1 MPFILG
7 TAGHIDHGKTTLVR
21 ALTGIDCDR
30 LGEEKKR
37 GITIELGFAWLDLP
51 GGERLGIVD
60 VPGHER
66 FVKNMVAGA
75 AGIDF
80 VMLVVAADE
89 GVMPQTREHLEI
101 CSLLGL
107 RDGFVALTKTDM
119 VEPDWLAM
127 VKEELGSFME
137 GTFLEGAPILE
148 VSAATGQGVQEL
160 KDFIVQKAL
169 KLEPPRRPDVFRLP
183 VDRVFT
189 LKGHGTV
196 VTGSV
201 ISGRVKRDSDACLY
215 PKGLPVRIR
224 SLQRHGRDADE
235 AEPGERLACNL
246 QNVEVADIERGATL
260 ADPGSLFPSR
270 KWVVRLE
277 ALADAPHPLK
287 HHNEVHFHHGTLE
300 VPARLHFFGRDQLAP
315 GETDLAEVRFE
326 EDMVGIFGDRCVI
339 RSGSPLRACA
349 GGMLLSPLPPELRQ
363 QDPAFRQKLDLL
375 AGLYGKAAAGTAQSD
390 QEALAAVLALQGR
403 AGADGALLRVL
414 TGLSKKRLE
423 RAVQGVAQSRL
434 AVAWDRA
441 SQGWIGRDG
450 FGELCQACL
459 ARAAEL
465 HRLDPLKAGFARAAL
480 EAGWSQGLAPKLVQ
494 KVFDTLLG
502 EEKLVSGGD
511 VLCLAG
517 HEVVLGKSQ
526 EKLKGALLKACREG
540 HLAPPNLKDIL
551 ASAGASE
558 KEGARVLGVLL
569 REGTL
574 VKVSDSLYYSKEAM
588 DEITARVVQWF
599 ASHDDLTV
607 PGMKEVTGLSR
618 KYLIPLLEHL
628 DQTRVTVRIGDKR
641 QLRATAGKDL
651 ESAGKTT

>member
-1 MPFILG
+1 
-7 TAGHIDHGKTTLVR
+7 
-21 ALTGIDCDR
+21 
-30 LGEEKKR
+30 
-37 GITIELGFAWLDLP
+37 
-51 GGERLGIVD
+51 
-60 VPGHER
+60 
-66 FVKNMVAGA
+66 
-75 AGIDF
+75 
-80 VMLVVAADE
+80 
-89 GVMPQTREHLEI
+89 
-101 CSLLGL
+101 
-107 RDGFVALTKTDM
+107 
-119 VEPDWLAM
+119 
-127 VKEELGSFME
+127 
-137 GTFLEGAPILE
+137 
-148 VSAATGQGVQEL
+148 
-160 KDFIVQKAL
+160 
-169 KLEPPRRPDVFRLP
+169 
-183 VDRVFT
+183 
-189 LKGHGTV
+189 
-196 VTGSV
+196 
-201 ISGRVKRDSDACLY
+201 
-215 PKGLPVRIR
+215 
-224 SLQRHGRDADE
+224 
-235 AEPGERLACNL
+235 
-246 QNVEVADIERGATL
+246 
-260 ADPGSLFPSR
+260 
-270 KWVVRLE
+270 
-277 ALADAPHPLK
+277 
-287 HHNEVHFHHGTLE
+287 
-300 VPARLHFFGRDQLAP
+300 
-315 GETDLAEVRFE
+315 
-326 EDMVGIFGDRCVI
+326 
-339 RSGSPLRACA
+339 
-349 GGMLLSPLPPELRQ
+349 
-363 QDPAFRQKLDLL
+363 
-375 AGLYGKAAAGTAQSD
+375 
-390 QEALAAVLALQGR
+390 
-403 AGADGALLRVL
+403 LRVL

-450 FGELCQACL
+450 FAELCQACL

-517 HEVVLGKSQ
+517 HEVVLGKAQ

-651 ESAGKTT
+651 EAAGKTT